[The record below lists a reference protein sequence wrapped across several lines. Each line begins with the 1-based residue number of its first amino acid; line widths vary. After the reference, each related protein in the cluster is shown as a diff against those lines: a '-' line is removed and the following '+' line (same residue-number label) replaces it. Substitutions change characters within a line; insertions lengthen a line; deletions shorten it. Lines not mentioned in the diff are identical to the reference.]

1 LTTNKNHIESYTYI
15 KSGFTGVSNAAYN
28 KYERLEIDG
37 GFDALEEGYLY
48 IYVANE
54 TALDQEVYFD
64 DIKVTHESALANFKV
79 SQVNEYYPYGLP
91 TANSWRNKGYI
102 DQGLLYQSSFA
113 SYDSLTGYYDFLS
126 RSYDPAT
133 GRFFAV
139 DPAGQFSSPYVGMG
153 NLPHWGVDP
162 NGETFLGA
170 IKAIGGF
177 LWGGLKNG
185 FRQSAFSTGVN
196 YATGGSGFTVGF
208 SNNIPY
214 GGGPGVG
221 LGTNRDYGLNFSY
234 STYGF
239 NGGPLNGTFGGV
251 SGMGW
256 GVPDSQGTQTYPTVA
271 NAAEQGGMV
280 YMDGRI
286 RDYSAEWG
294 AGIKTLQM
302 INEWNPIA
310 IGANSFSAFRIGY
323 DMTGNRVNGGQAT
336 FNLATALPFFRSAK
350 YLNGGI
356 KWIGGAFK
364 GSAQGFAK
372 NIGNLN
378 VPVYRVYGGG
388 ASMYGKSYSI
398 FNPKYVPGYRNFAGL
413 PKQNSGQFLLKGNVQ
428 LRNIQLGKPFASPII
443 QPGYIKTGGVPAE
456 LYINFNKLQ
465 YPRNLFIRRPF

>member
-1 LTTNKNHIESYTYI
+1 MKTNKNHIESYQQSSI
-15 KSGFTGVSNAAYN
+15 AGVTLGAFN

-37 GFDALEEGYLY
+37 GFDALEHGYLY

-91 TANSWRNKGYI
+91 TSNSWRNEGYM
-102 DQGLLYQSSFA
+102 DPGLLYQSSFA

-221 LGTNRDYGLNFSY
+221 LGTNRDYGLSFSY

-239 NGGPLNGTFGGV
+239 NGGPLNGSFGGV

-256 GVPDSQGTQTYPTVA
+256 GVPDSQGIQTYPTVA
-271 NAAEQGGMV
+271 NAAEQGGMM

-294 AGIKTLQM
+294 AVTKVVQA
-302 INEWNPIA
+302 INTINPIA
-310 IGANSFSAFRIGY
+310 IGANSISAFDHGY
-323 DMTGNRVNGGQAT
+323 DLAGNRVNGGQAT
-336 FNLATALPFFRSAK
+336 FNLATAVPFFRSAK

-356 KWIGGAFK
+356 KWMNGAINGGKTF
-364 GSAQGFAK
+364 AQLKAARGGTQTLTKIATSTGTQRISTEFHHVFLTQRLQKAY
-372 NIGNLN
+372 NLPNWAVNNRLN
-378 VPVYRVYGGG
+378 VWKLNTVQHSLIDRYRYNFLRAGFKPDVGFF
-388 ASMYGKSYSI
+388 GKY
-398 FNPKYVPGYRNFAGL
+398 NF
-413 PKQNSGQFLLKGNVQ
+413 FT
-428 LRNIQLGKPFASPII
+428 RF
-443 QPGYIKTGGVPAE
+443 
-456 LYINFNKLQ
+456 
-465 YPRNLFIRRPF
+465 